1 MRRRAQQRLILLGQ
15 VLIVA
20 GLGLAAIWNT
30 VSALFRLPNWG
41 WWGAMSPI
49 PGLALW
55 LGALA
60 VPRLLA
66 AAAPAQGET
75 YRLVY
80 DAPEGWRDDAARRA
94 LLSLAS
100 SAGLAMAW
108 AKDGA
113 PTGGCALVGDKPD
126 SYVGT
131 GCWLLVPEGWGG
143 VLERMVADVFPGG
156 QVELDELPAPGPGV
170 VVLRWQGDVPFPHDL
185 CRLEGV
191 DGVLYRPRGREAAT
205 VALWGAGAGDALFQ
219 LQLARRGD
227 VEAAQGEGLRRPPF
241 VGDNP
246 WPDWPVFPPS
256 QSNPGLAAV
265 SRLERLEP
273 ALRVTGRA
281 LVTGR
286 DAEDAPLGFDL
297 PDLAGARFVW
307 AVGQAAGQASINL
320 AAQAIR
326 GGVPTLFLDGS
337 GTAVSGLVRRLTR
350 DVAEGRVLACDVER
364 PAQTRF
370 RLNPLWLP
378 AAPEAWPRALPLWL
392 DWLRE
397 LGVTPGGLGRAAYRH
412 TQVSVVLAALVAAG
426 QGVAIDPPGL
436 RSALDVADF
445 LSMVELDTLPAD
457 PRPLLGEE
465 TWTWWQTEGRAT
477 PPFDVQLHLGHL
489 RDHLNALMGLPEYGV
504 LWRAPY
510 LDPLAALNAGVTGLL
525 WRLPDPRRRL
535 RVYTTSQLLALATLL
550 AAWPADRPLVVVL
563 HELEAGE
570 WISALQGF
578 GAARLI
584 VATRQAS
591 RLPARELPATLLVSR
606 LDKGDAETVQ
616 ARFFAG
622 VRAADLRR
630 LPETRLLFWQNKTFA
645 TVEMAA

>member
-1 MRRRAQQRLILLGQ
+1 MRRRTQQRLILLGQ

-20 GLGLAAIWNT
+20 GLGLTAIWNV
-30 VSALFRLPNWG
+30 VSALFRLPSWD
-41 WWGAMSPI
+41 WWGAVSLI
-49 PGLALW
+49 PSLIVW

-60 VPRLLA
+60 APRLSA
-66 AAAPAQGET
+66 AATPALGET

-80 DAPEGWRDDAARRA
+80 DAPEGWGDGAARRA
-94 LLSLAS
+94 LAS
-100 SAGLAMAW
+100 MVRSAGLAMVW

-113 PTGGCALVGDKPD
+113 AGDGTGSHVGA
-126 SYVGT
+126 
-131 GCWLLVPEGWGG
+131 GCWLSVPEGWGD
-143 VLERMVADVFPGG
+143 VLEHMVADVFPGG
-156 QVELDELPAPGPGV
+156 QVELDDLPMPGPGV
-170 VVLRWQGDVPFPHDL
+170 VVLRWQGDVLPPHDL

-191 DGVLYRPRGREAAT
+191 DGVYYRPRGPEAAT
-205 VALWGAGAGDALFQ
+205 VALWGAGASDALCQ
-219 LQLARRGD
+219 LQLARPAD
-227 VEAAQGEGLRRPPF
+227 MEAAQGDGLRHSPF

-265 SRLERLEP
+265 SRLERLAP
-273 ALRVTGRA
+273 TLRVAGRA
-281 LVTGR
+281 LVAGR
-286 DAEDAPLGFDL
+286 DAEDASLGFSL

-307 AVGQAAGQASINL
+307 AVGQAAGQTSVSL

-326 GGVPTLFLDGS
+326 SGVPTLFLDGS
-337 GTAVSGLVRRLTR
+337 GTAVSGLIRQLTR
-350 DVAEGRVLACDVER
+350 DVASGRVLVCDVER

-378 AAPEAWPRALPLWL
+378 AMAETWPRVLPHWL

-397 LGVTPGGLGRAAYRH
+397 LGVTPGGLGRTAYRH

-445 LSMVELDTLPAD
+445 LSMVELETLPAD

-477 PPFDVQLHLGHL
+477 SPFDVQLHLGHL

-510 LDPLAALNAGVTGLL
+510 LDPLAALGDGVTGLA
-525 WRLPDPRRRL
+525 WRLPDLRRRL
-535 RVYTTSQLLALATLL
+535 RAYATSQLLALTTLL
-550 AAWPADRPLVVVL
+550 AAWPEERPIVIVM
-563 HELEAGE
+563 HELDAGE
-570 WISALQGF
+570 WISVLRGF

-606 LDKGDAETVQ
+606 LDKGDAETIQ
-616 ARFFAG
+616 ARFFPG

-630 LPETRLLFWQNKTFA
+630 LPETRLLFSQNKTFA
-645 TVEMAA
+645 TVETAV

>member
-1 MRRRAQQRLILLGQ
+1 MRRGTQQRLILYGQ
-15 VLIVA
+15 VLIIA
-20 GLGLAAIWNT
+20 GLGLAAIWNVAST
-30 VSALFRLPNWG
+30 LFRLTGWG
-41 WWGAMSPI
+41 WWGVVSPI

-60 VPRLLA
+60 APRLSA
-66 AAAPAQGET
+66 AATPVLGET

-80 DAPEGWRDDAARRA
+80 DAPEGWRDDAARHA
-94 LLSLAS
+94 LSSMAR
-100 SAGLAMAW
+100 SAGLAIAW
-108 AKDGA
+108 TKEGVARDG
-113 PTGGCALVGDKPD
+113 TG
-126 SYVGT
+126 SYAGT
-131 GCWLLVPEGWGG
+131 GCWLSVPEGWGN

-170 VVLRWQGDVPFPHDL
+170 VVLRWQGDALAPHDL

-191 DGVLYRPRGREAAT
+191 DGVYYRPRDPETAT
-205 VALWGAGAGDALFQ
+205 VAVWGAGAGDALCQ
-219 LQLARRGD
+219 LQLARPGD
-227 VEAAQGEGLRRPPF
+227 MEPGQGDGLRRPPF
-241 VGDNP
+241 AGANP
-246 WPDWPVFPPS
+246 WPDWPAFPPS

-265 SRLERLEP
+265 SRLERLAP

-281 LVTGR
+281 LVAGR
-286 DAEDAPLGFDL
+286 DAEDAPLGFGL
-297 PDLAGARFVW
+297 PDLDGARFAW
-307 AVGQAAGQASINL
+307 AVGQAAEQTAISL

-326 GGVPTLFLDGS
+326 SGVPTLFLDGS
-337 GTAVSGLVRRLTR
+337 GTAVPGLVRRLTR
-350 DVAEGRVLACDVER
+350 DVAAGHVLVCDVER

-378 AAPEAWPRALPLWL
+378 AAPEAWPRVLPHWL

-412 TQVSVVLAALVAAG
+412 TQVSVVLAAMVAAG

-445 LSMVELDTLPAD
+445 LSMVETETLPSN
-457 PRPLLGEE
+457 PRPLLGED

-477 PPFDVQLHLGHL
+477 SSFDVQLHLGHL
-489 RDHLNALMGLPEYGV
+489 RDHLNALLSLPEYGV

-510 LDPLAALNAGVTGLL
+510 LNPLAALGDGVTGLV

-550 AAWPADRPLVVVL
+550 AAWPEERPLAIVL

-570 WISALQGF
+570 WIDALRGF
-578 GAARLI
+578 AAARLI
-584 VATRQAS
+584 VASRQAS
-591 RLPARELPATLLVSR
+591 RLPARGLPETLLVSR

-616 ARFFAG
+616 ARFFPG

-630 LPETRLLFWQNKTFA
+630 LPETRLLFWHNKTFA
-645 TVEMAA
+645 TVEMAV